1 MEGICSYCCNFDD
14 PTEAIPDRHAFK
26 DPFWYSPEETLI
38 FVDGLQVDSNWN
50 NYRAL
55 IIRDVDLQEAYS
67 QLRRL
72 LRLPNVHHIGI
83 NVDNVTVPEEGPSM
97 TDYLENAKAYH
108 IAQEISTCAVTGDPS
123 YSVEEMQRDI
133 PYYSVSVTLM
143 DVPSLQYVSYTSRY
157 LPESIVYQLNLIP
170 LRFLKISCKE
180 LPQKV
185 AITNSSL
192 EVLEF
197 ADNSHAHA
205 TELTVQS
212 PNLRSLAADA
222 SRVVLPADLD
232 SLECVFLSFVP
243 SLVSAVRCNLKVVK
257 LWSCTKDAL
266 LLFRP
271 SEELFVARMDNV
283 ALHPESSLRV
293 LQVEESRNI
302 TLVTS
307 SQSPLDVLVLNKV
320 TFASSQSEIHAKR
333 VWWEF
338 LNPSTLSGIDLP
350 DATHLGTFCSN
361 HSCNQVVERIRSR
374 IRNNDLFTV
383 TGSGYLIDRDATKRA
398 WLKKIGYTSRLL
410 TENSFFG

>member
-1 MEGICSYCCNFDD
+1 MEGICSSCCNFDD
-14 PTEAIPDRHAFK
+14 PTEAIPDRHAFE
-26 DPFWYSPEETLI
+26 DPFWFSPQETLT

-83 NVDNVTVPEEGPSM
+83 NVDNVTIPEEGPLM

-123 YSVEEMQRDI
+123 YSVEEMQRHMTH
-133 PYYSVSVTLM
+133 YTVSVTLLN
-143 DVPSLQYVSYTSRY
+143 VPSLQYVSYTSRY
-157 LPESIVYQLNLIP
+157 LPESIIYQLNLIP
-170 LRFLKISCKE
+170 LRFLKISCKKA
-180 LPQKV
+180 PQKV

-197 ADNSHAHA
+197 TDYSQAHA

-212 PNLRSLAADA
+212 PNLRSLQAAA
-222 SRVVLPADLD
+222 SSVVLCAELR
-232 SLECVFLSFVP
+232 SLECISLSFVR

-257 LWSCTKDAL
+257 LWSCTRDAL
-266 LLFRP
+266 LLCRP
-271 SEELFVARMDNV
+271 SKELLVACMDDIEV
-283 ALHPESSLRV
+283 HPESSLRV
-293 LQVEESRNI
+293 LHVDESHNI

-307 SQSPLDVLVLNKV
+307 SQSPLDVLVLNNV
-320 TFASSQSEIHAKR
+320 TFTSSQSEIHAKR

-374 IRNNDLFTV
+374 LRNNDLFTV
-383 TGSGYLIDRDATKRA
+383 TGSGDRTDRDATKRA
-398 WLKKIGYTSRLL
+398 WLEKIGYTSRLL
-410 TENSFFG
+410 TENSFYE